1 VNNALLF
8 NFTLVFL
15 DNLSWNHYIVA
26 MRLPIAIE
34 GLPIIKW
41 VWFAFLMSFFTLDG
55 GVIGGFGVVL
65 VFVVSFFRDP
75 LRKKEYSENTIISA
89 ADGVITQVNDV
100 QIEGQNYT
108 QIVAFLS
115 VFNCHVNR
123 IPFSGT
129 IIKTTHIPGKFLA
142 AMRGDIDKKN
152 ERQETDIDTA
162 IGLVRVVQITGA
174 IARRICC
181 GLVPDQVV
189 KTGARF
195 GLIRF
200 GSRTDV
206 YLPTDKV
213 TVLVKKGDKVKGALT
228 PIATVNPEK

>member
-1 VNNALLF
+1 
-8 NFTLVFL
+8 
-15 DNLSWNHYIVA
+15 
-26 MRLPIAIE
+26 MRIPIAPE
-34 GLPIIKW
+34 GVPIIKW
-41 VWFAFLMSFFTLDG
+41 VLFAWMLSLLTLDTSVIVGFSVFTLF
-55 GVIGGFGVVL
+55 VI
-65 VFVVSFFRDP
+65 SFFRDP
-75 LRKKEYSENTIISA
+75 LRNITRDSSTVYSA

-100 QIEGQNYT
+100 QIDGKEYV

-123 IPFSGT
+123 MPVAGT
-129 IIKTTHIPGKFLA
+129 VQQTVHIPGKFLA

-181 GLVPDQVV
+181 DVTANQEVGI
-189 KTGARF
+189 GERF

-206 YLPTDKV
+206 YLPKDKV
-213 TVLVKKGDKVKGALT
+213 NVLVAKGKKVKGGLT
-228 PIATVNPEK
+228 PLATVL